1 MSDNDRSPQNSDNQ
15 GWFGKFIA
23 FLTAVGG
30 GPGMVALLTGVVA
43 LLAYFLGGGG
53 GGGGDSPL
61 SPNSP
66 ITVTPAP
73 VTTSPNNPP
82 TLPSVGNQPPGTS
95 GRSASAFCSQFS
107 NPRDSL
113 DCLQAARNC
122 DPSSVIYESC
132 ILGEMGHSIVSA
144 PSVEPSAHDV
154 MKEAVQTAFRQLQQ
168 GQIAFVAP
176 EQMKVDEPSIIE
188 ARLSNDLQIQL
199 TEELQA
205 EFKIKPQSANIK
217 VGSFM
222 KATLEGSDFKIESL
236 ASEKQALPEGSV
248 ASWRWSVTP
257 TESGRKTLYLTV
269 YARIKLS
276 SNEEEEVYL
285 KSYDQEIDVVANPS
299 SFWRENWKWIIEN
312 SDKLGLGFLVSSI
325 LAFIGLKSKQIKK
338 LLIRIILTQQ
348 KDKTKNKM

>member
-1 MSDNDRSPQNSDNQ
+1 MSDDDRSPQNSDKPS
-15 GWFGKFIA
+15 GFDKFIA
-23 FLTAVGG
+23 LVMKYIGFGGALGVGVFL
-30 GPGMVALLTGVVA
+30 
-43 LLAYFLGGGG
+43 LLAYVSGEFL
-53 GGGGDSPL
+53 DPHL

-66 ITVTPAP
+66 KA
-73 VTTSPNNPP
+73 SPNA
-82 TLPSVGNQPPGTS
+82 PSTS
-95 GRSASAFCSQFS
+95 RPDISAPKQSSSASAFCSQFS
-107 NPRDSL
+107 NHRDSQ

-154 MKEAVQTAFRQLQQ
+154 MNEAVQTAFRQLQQ

-285 KSYDQEIDVVANPS
+285 KSYDREIDVVANPS

-338 LLIRIILTQQ
+338 FLIRIILTQQ